1 MKILVFI
8 NENQYQDS
16 DLAEILDDMSNQ
28 DMRFEILDST
38 KIDHQSK
45 FDLYAIMQ
53 TPAIVVCQDDGK
65 PVSIWQK
72 DLPRI
77 DQIAHAIGYV

>member
-16 DLAEILDDMSNQ
+16 DLAEILSEMSQQ
-28 DMRFEILDST
+28 DMKFEILDST
-38 KIDHQSK
+38 KMDHQNK

-65 PVSIWQK
+65 PVDIWQ
-72 DLPRI
+72 DNLPRI